1 MQSLASIVSVLVLIT
16 HALQPTHPLD
26 AGGLQMPRVLAP
38 GCAAFSPVSEIRR
51 PLQSSFLLRARGGGG
66 SIAEST
72 ATQARFHEI
81 AGCATKLVDDGGVCF
96 ELLRPGKRADADG
109 GVPRTPRDGDVVYI
123 HYRAFVLGDGRL
135 FEDSRFSEQRKGEP
149 FGFTLGRAEVMQGWE
164 IALRSMA
171 VGDVAMV
178 YVRNAYSFSTDGIR
192 LKGLLPFTATNHHG
206 AVPNDADV
214 RFEIELLEFGNGRA
228 LTEDGMVCFASLSLS
243 LSLSLSFTHP
253 ATHLCVCV
261 LSHQRLRCH
270 THTHAHRCVFFR
282 TSTASKG
289 VSTRTPTRPAATRC
303 SCTTC
308 AASTA
313 QKLRERRA
321 TALPCGS
328 EEGFCRRAL
337 SWR

>member
-26 AGGLQMPRVLAP
+26 AGGLQLPRMLAP
-38 GCAAFSPVSEIRR
+38 GCAAFSPVTEIRR

-66 SIAEST
+66 SSAEST

-192 LKGLLPFTATNHHG
+192 LKGLLPFTATNHRG

-243 LSLSLSFTHP
+243 LSLSYTPSYPH
-253 ATHLCVCV
+253 CVSV
-261 LSHQRLRCH
+261 FSHTNACAVTPTL
-270 THTHAHRCVFFR
+270 THTGACFFARARQARGFPPARQRDQRRRGAGALRVPLQRHRNCANAELRRCCTAR
-282 TSTASKG
+282 TRAS
-289 VSTRTPTRPAATRC
+289 ATG
-303 SCTTC
+303 
-308 AASTA
+308 
-313 QKLRERRA
+313 
-321 TALPCGS
+321 P
-328 EEGFCRRAL
+328 
-337 SWR
+337 

>member
-109 GVPRTPRDGDVVYI
+109 GVPRTPCDGDVVYI

-192 LKGLLPFTATNHHG
+192 LKGLLPFTATNHRG

-243 LSLSLSFTHP
+243 LSLTHP
-253 ATHLCVCV
+253 ATHTCVSV
-261 LSHQRLRCH
+261 FSHTNACAVTPTL
-270 THTHAHRCVFFR
+270 THTGACFFARARQARGFPPARQRDQRRRGARALRVPLQRHRNCANAELR
-282 TSTASKG
+282 
-289 VSTRTPTRPAATRC
+289 RC
-303 SCTTC
+303 C
-308 AASTA
+308 AART
-313 QKLRERRA
+313 RA
-321 TALPCGS
+321 SAAGP
-328 EEGFCRRAL
+328 
-337 SWR
+337 